1 MYIVCT
7 KHNPQLPI
15 FIRVKRGNP
24 VLIFKTI
31 EDGNFYLASRYGQ
44 YCDLKALP
52 DAINENPKAF
62 SLISRM
68 LYLDT
73 RKAVEMLLADPQNF
87 PYEEFI
93 VPLPKPMD

>member
-1 MYIVCT
+1 
-7 KHNPQLPI
+7 
-15 FIRVKRGNP
+15 
-24 VLIFKTI
+24 
-31 EDGNFYLASRYGQ
+31 
-44 YCDLKALP
+44 
-52 DAINENPKAF
+52 
-62 SLISRM
+62 M